1 MKWMD
6 LSAYGAELKKVE
18 LANNATFP
26 ALVITDI
33 EKYKQSGAV
42 PLDVLKSEQN
52 PTTFVALPGGR
63 TGRAFNTP
71 VFLLPPVLKD
81 GEPTFKIRDG
91 LSKILNISEDAVSAL
106 SAEMPEEQITLK
118 NAYMDFSQFNA
129 LVESSAQQFYG
140 TTLYLLKNK
149 EEPTNLLEYK
159 EQISNTQHSLFPIGN
174 IANIPFT
181 SLDKFGI
188 NSSIFDRAFLNQED
202 AHKAGY
208 SLNDLKT
215 VRLQG
220 DAAILPVSLN
230 TDNSVNIISD
240 MNSVTQLAYSNFEW
254 KKNFGI
260 IQDYNSLLAVRE
272 LTRDVLNARLSNVL
286 NRDEMEA
293 HITKMAITLQN
304 VNELNNVSKTHKT
317 IKFNN
322 KGVATLLMKNKNG
335 EWRFIEK
342 NGPDRIDENLN
353 HTNYQK
359 VIEKISIANHVIVSA
374 LALNLVDELQRA
386 QNMEKV
392 VTRHAALF
400 KQYVKPVNDPG
411 FSPDKHIGFN
421 ANGPRVHKTY
431 LDSEIRK
438 FEPDVGGELY
448 GRQVENL
455 LSELSE
461 LNDANDIGNIVGG
474 TFNDEKSLTDSL
486 KVFKAPAASPVVN
499 EPENDEPSHDI
510 LSVAGF
516 YDGSLKSSMD
526 NAGITRTQMGEIQA
540 ASEKSVFQKDFKVLP
555 KGISPAIDQN
565 YEEASNVYSA
575 LQHITLS
582 VAPWLNKELDKL
594 KNQKTK
600 LFDEMTIQHISQL
613 SGKETTISSDELNKA
628 DDLIRNIEAKI
639 EIEKI
644 KENILSYQLSRL
656 IPNDANSPVGG
667 YAAFDSD
674 AEGNYVPFSSST
686 MYLLTTASLKNEFE
700 KENALKNGPSEID
713 NPVLIRVNDFVE
725 TQYKRIAMPIKSISA
740 EIAAAS
746 DAILSINYSFTDI
759 DFNVRTLAQAA
770 LTKDDAVNEY
780 TRIYEVIAKGVDDF
794 KSYENSSLYDC
805 NPLDTALMDISRLSE
820 RYKNN
825 TYDSVSLIGNKYVDE
840 VLRQYESFIYGSSEI
855 GFDDQQR
862 FVNPGTSIKLTDME
876 KLETLREIYTVTMN
890 ELRKHGQEDVI
901 EQHLQ
906 TGQDFASA
914 YTKAQEAVLDQSA
927 ADYHRDLAG
936 KFLVS
941 YQSGNIDDKGLKST
955 DSTYTYSLNGDQPY
969 RIKNVSKE
977 DALPAGQIRLSSS
990 SYNEAVKDA
999 FTVFQI
1005 NSVAAEYGIKPVEV
1019 QLITALA
1026 DALREKDLGRVE
1038 LLSEDALG
1046 FALSEQ
1052 DFKAFSH
1059 QQSAVLDSS
1068 GNRPVIV
1075 TTPGYGAME
1084 VEPSAA
1090 KEMIAKVALI
1100 NQLAG
1105 FKSNFEVDGLI
1116 QGVGNLSH
1124 FTAVHKYLTPDTV
1137 ESEVLSD
1144 IHRGGNYSEKAYSK
1158 EAAEF
1163 AYIKASGRQATE
1175 AGVSIT
1181 GKDIHIIMNQ
1191 PETAKDLA
1199 VARIIPAEWNI
1210 PVIAE
1215 DRLRSFDVV
1224 SVSSPDEVKELLGGV
1239 VESIMEYG
1247 VNGAP
1252 IKPKFAEASKGIP
1265 EMPTPLS
1272 ELQDAVINKGQ
1283 ALLVRDRAENDEYL
1297 DFYAKYAAAALTE
1310 AFANLPDSVREHVD
1324 LQLAGEIKHS
1334 LPINM
1339 FVEETAGI
1347 QLPRVRFLTEDAEY
1361 PAGFKLADQISSGI
1375 IIRMVDPREE
1385 RVPAFKLNEYDGTTN
1400 LPGNIQIDGLRA
1412 FSSVMERAGFNV
1424 KEYEA
1429 AVISETVNQDK
1440 AAVYKLVFGDEY
1452 LKPNEIAEIYGQYLQ
1467 AELLDIQNHYP
1478 EETEASVRLSNE
1490 PTKQYLI
1497 VSPGVTADPLAL
1509 KVSVNATAE
1518 DCKNSMMLMHSL
1530 IGQRTAIDIVNS
1542 IKPVQ
1547 IKQGGVTEAS
1557 LAVIAANFREQAKI
1571 LSGTNFVDSK
1581 LDYALKSAPVW
1592 AKNDGE
1598 NILITLAGS
1607 KEKATAL
1614 IQDGMVALYDNQYN
1628 IETHSSVNA
1637 LQLSILNLSR
1647 DGMDTFRFAGRLNG
1661 LEVTKTDNQQAP
1673 TFTVGDLVAGR
1684 LSNLVVSKNDNQQAP
1699 TFTVG
1704 DLLKAQLPQSPVV
1717 EVTAEPVKEITNTK
1731 QLIGDLIKEAMADTS
1746 NKPSDSLTLN
1756 GAFVHGEDAAMQ
1768 SVKETLTVS
1777 RAEDSLQKTEYAE
1790 KLDKF
1795 PSAELNDLTGVN
1807 LRARIV
1813 TARVWPI
1820 ADVSEHAASGHQQM
1834 DTLVLSRMIRS
1845 NIDNIPYL
1853 GEDEDRLRNAK
1864 QHYFEVQEMHG
1875 AVSKSQNTEELLA
1888 NFREAHRNIT
1898 KLKPDYLDD
1907 HRNGH
1912 SSNRQV
1918 LTTALLKAASLNES
1932 GMNVVDSFK
1941 EAARDVPAFR
1951 SLYSNA
1957 VLKIAEAEKLTGNE
1971 RSFAFALNGYA
1982 INPNQPNF
1990 AEVNQAL
1997 LNRFKDDRLP
2007 GGVDLTDVTNSNQ
2020 SGVLPETLGEIQA
2033 LNKKDFDP
2041 VVFRGDLEAKWG
2053 IKYYVS
2059 PYERQF
2065 SQGYGAIIDKVLTGI
2080 YEKFNGTVP
2089 QDKIGLGLDIEAS
2102 SKGANA
2108 ISDAIRLFGVDE
2120 LSEKKFKE
2128 GWISK
2133 TLDKALNA
2141 EYEQMS
2147 KSDKSLFSGV
2157 QETGNNMITMVVDHG
2172 YQPKTEGLKALVDIY
2187 QHLKDGFE
2195 GVEPPAASESLVSQ
2209 SKIDFT
2215 NKLSDFRNV
2224 CDQPDF
2230 EEAGRFARFFHIEMQ
2245 NKQDLIFKTIEDR
2258 LIKNVNASKE
2268 SGDLY
2273 PFTSVE
2279 SNLQKVFNISA
2290 ANSKS
2295 FVNKHLEVDYPGIDK
2310 AEKESKA
2317 FELQNSI
2324 ENNVGISLAIDS
2336 LEHRAAMQMVELLDK
2351 YAPESIRNTDDFTK
2365 QVKSFFPVI
2374 SEYISDNSLVD
2385 QYQTPFA
2392 RKFVDFEERQNATY
2406 KHDFG
2411 NDHTGLSKDAMVFHF
2426 AGIALDNEDPAG
2438 LTLTEAE
2445 VPHAAKLLANLTSA
2459 VAEDM
2464 EKTQPAPEK
2473 AFVAK
2478 KDVDN
2483 APEI

>member
-6 LSAYGAELKKVE
+6 LSAYGAELKKVDLE
-18 LANNATFP
+18 NNATFP
-26 ALVITDI
+26 ALVITDL

-42 PLDVLKSEQN
+42 PLEVLKSEQN

-71 VFLLPPVLKD
+71 VFLLPPILKD

-91 LSKILNISEDAVSAL
+91 ISKILNISEEAVRAL
-106 SAEMPEEQITLK
+106 SADMPEDQIVLK
-118 NAYMDFSQFNA
+118 NAYMDFSQFNS

-149 EEPTNLLEYK
+149 EEPTNLIEYK
-159 EQISNTQHSLFPIGN
+159 EKISNSQHSLFPIGN

-208 SLNDLKT
+208 GLNDLKI

-260 IQDYNSLLAVRE
+260 VQDYNSLLAVRE
-272 LTRDVLNARLSNVL
+272 LTRDVLNARLKNVL
-286 NRDEMEA
+286 NRDEMES
-293 HITKMAITLQN
+293 HLTKMAITLQN

-317 IKFNN
+317 VKFNN

-335 EWRFIEK
+335 EWRYIEK
-342 NGPDRIDENLN
+342 NGPERIDENLN

-359 VIEKISIANHVIVSA
+359 VIEKISIANHVVVSA
-374 LALNLVDELQRA
+374 LALNLVDELQRE
-386 QNMEKV
+386 QNMAKV
-392 VTRHAALF
+392 VTRHTALF
-400 KQYVKPVNDPG
+400 KQYVKPINDPG
-411 FSPDKHIGFN
+411 FSPDKHVGIN
-421 ANGPRVHKTY
+421 VNGPRVHKTY

-461 LNDANDIGNIVGG
+461 LNDVNDLGNIVGG

-486 KVFKAPAASPVVN
+486 KVFKAPAPKPVVN

-516 YDGSLKSSMD
+516 YDGSLKSSLD
-526 NAGITRTQMGEIQA
+526 NAGVTRVQMGEIQA
-540 ASEKSVFQKDFKVLP
+540 ASEKAVLQKDFKVLP

-582 VAPWLNKELDKL
+582 VAPWLNKELVTL
-594 KNQKTK
+594 KDQKAK
-600 LFDEMTIQHISQL
+600 LFDAMTIQHISQL
-613 SGKETTISSDELNKA
+613 SGKETVISNAELNKA
-628 DDLIRNIEAKI
+628 DDLIRNVEAKI

-656 IPNDANSPVGG
+656 IPNDANSQVGG

-674 AEGNYVPFSSST
+674 EKGNYVPFSSST

-700 KENALKNGPSEID
+700 KVNALNNGPTEIE
-713 NPVLIRVNDFVE
+713 NPVLTRVNEFVE

-746 DAILSINYSFTDI
+746 DAILSINYSFADI
-759 DFNVRTLAQAA
+759 DFDARTLAQAA
-770 LTKDDAVNEY
+770 LTKNDAVNEY
-780 TRIYEVIAKGVDDF
+780 TRIYEVIAKGVEDF
-794 KSYENSSLYDC
+794 KSYDQNSLYDC
-805 NPLDTALMDISRLSE
+805 NPLDTALVDISRLSE

-825 TYDSVSLIGNKYVDE
+825 TFDSVSLIGNKYVDE
-840 VLRQYESFIYGSSEI
+840 VLRQYESFEYGSSEI
-855 GFDDQQR
+855 TSDNQHR
-862 FVNPGTSIKLTDME
+862 FVNPGTAIKLTDME
-876 KLETLREIYTVTMN
+876 KLETLREIYSVTMN
-890 ELRKHGQEDVI
+890 ELRKHGEDVI
-901 EQHLQ
+901 EQHLES
-906 TGQDFASA
+906 GQDFASA
-914 YTKAQEAVLDQSA
+914 YTKAQEAVADHSA
-927 ADYHRDLAG
+927 VNFHRDLAG

-941 YQSGNIDDKGLKST
+941 YQTGNIDDKGLKST
-955 DSTYTYSLNGDQPY
+955 DSTYTYSIDGDQPY
-969 RIKNVSKE
+969 RIKNVSNE
-977 DALPAGQIRLSSS
+977 DALPEGHIRLSSS

-1005 NSVAAEYGIKPVEV
+1005 NSVAAEYGIKPAEV
-1019 QLITALA
+1019 QSITALA
-1026 DALREKDLGRVE
+1026 GALKANELGRVK
-1038 LLSEDALG
+1038 LYSEEAIG
-1046 FALSEQ
+1046 FELSEQ
-1052 DFKAFSH
+1052 DLKAFTH

-1075 TTPGYGAME
+1075 TTPSYSAME
-1084 VEPSAA
+1084 VEPLAA
-1090 KEMIAKVALI
+1090 KVMIAKVALI

-1116 QGVGNLSH
+1116 QNVGNLSH

-1144 IHRGGNYSEKAYSK
+1144 IHHGGNYSEKAYSK

-1163 AYIKASGRQATE
+1163 AYIKASGRQASE

-1199 VARIIPAEWNI
+1199 VARIIPAEWNV

-1224 SVSSPDEVKELLGGV
+1224 SISSPDEGKELLGSV

-1252 IKPKFAEASKGIP
+1252 IKPKFAEASKGVP
-1265 EMPTPLS
+1265 EMPAPLT

-1283 ALLVRDRAENDEYL
+1283 ALLVRDRAKSDEYL
-1297 DFYAKYAAAALTE
+1297 DFHAAYASAALTE
-1310 AFANLPDSVREHVD
+1310 AFANLSDSVRDHLD
-1324 LQLAGEIKHS
+1324 RQLSGENKHS

-1339 FVEETAGI
+1339 FIEETAGI
-1347 QLPRVRFLTEDAEY
+1347 QLPRVRFLPEDAEY

-1375 IIRMVDPREE
+1375 IIRMMDPRDE

-1400 LPGNIQIDGLRA
+1400 LPEKNQMEGARA
-1412 FSSVMERAGFNV
+1412 FSSVMARAGFNV

-1440 AAVYKLVFGDEY
+1440 AAVHKLVFGDEY

-1467 AELLDIQNHYP
+1467 AELLDIHHRYP

-1490 PTKQYLI
+1490 LTKQYLI
-1497 VSPGVTADPLAL
+1497 VNPGVTADPLAL

-1518 DCKNSMMLMHSL
+1518 ECKNSMMLMHSL

-1547 IKQGGVTEAS
+1547 IKQGEVTEAS

-1581 LDYALKSAPVW
+1581 LDSALKSAPVW

-1598 NILITLAGS
+1598 NILITLTGS
-1607 KEKATAL
+1607 KEKSAVL
-1614 IQDGMVALYDNQYN
+1614 IQDGMVAIYDNQYN
-1628 IETHSSVNA
+1628 IEGGQSPLNA
-1637 LQLSILNLSR
+1637 LQQSILNLSR
-1647 DGMDTFRFAGRLNG
+1647 DGMDSFRFAGRLNE
-1661 LEVTKTDNQQAP
+1661 LEVSKTENQQTP
-1673 TFTVGDLVAGR
+1673 TFTVGDLIAGR
-1684 LSNLVVSKNDNQQAP
+1684 LNNLEVSKNDNQQAP

-1704 DLLKAQLPQSPVV
+1704 DLLKAQLAQSPVV
-1717 EVTAEPVKEITNTK
+1717 EVPAEPVKEITNTK
-1731 QLIGDLIKEAMADTS
+1731 QLIGNLIKEAMADTP
-1746 NKPSDSLTLN
+1746 NKSSDSLKLN
-1756 GAFVHGEDAAMQ
+1756 GAFVHGEDAAIQ
-1768 SVKETLTVS
+1768 SLKETLTVIT
-1777 RAEDSLQKTEYAE
+1777 AEDQLPKTEYVE

-1795 PSAELNDLTGVN
+1795 PSAELNDLDGVN

-1875 AVSKSQNTEELLA
+1875 AVSKSKNTEELLA

-1898 KLKPDYLDD
+1898 KLQPDYLDA
-1907 HRNGH
+1907 HRNGR
-1912 SSNRQV
+1912 SSKRQV

-1941 EAARDVPAFR
+1941 EAVREVPAFQ
-1951 SLYSNA
+1951 SLYSDA
-1957 VLKIAEAEKLTGNE
+1957 VLKIAESEKLTGNE
-1971 RSFAFALNGYA
+1971 KSFAFALNGYV
-1982 INPNQPNF
+1982 INPNQSNF

-2007 GGVDLTDVTNSNQ
+2007 GGIDLTEVTNSNQ
-2020 SGVLPETLGEIQA
+2020 SGIHPDTLGEIQA

-2041 VVFRGDLEAKWG
+2041 AIFRGDLEAKWG

-2065 SQGYGAIIDKVLTGI
+2065 SQGYGGTIDKVLTGI

-2089 QDKIGLGLDIEAS
+2089 HEKIGLGLDIEAS
-2102 SKGANA
+2102 SKGGNA
-2108 ISDAIRLFGVDE
+2108 ISDSIRLFGVDE
-2120 LSEKKFKE
+2120 LSAKKLKE

-2133 TLDKALNA
+2133 TLDKALHA

-2157 QETGNNMITMVVDHG
+2157 QENGNNMITMVVDHG

-2187 QHLKDGFE
+2187 NHLKDGFE

-2215 NKLSDFRNV
+2215 NKYSDFRNA
-2224 CDQPDF
+2224 CDHPHH
-2230 EEAGRFARFFHIEMQ
+2230 EEEGRFARFFHSEMQ
-2245 NKQDLIFKTIEDR
+2245 IKQDLIFKTIEDR

-2268 SGDLY
+2268 SGDMY

-2279 SNLQKVFNISA
+2279 SNLKKVFNISS

-2295 FVNKHLEVDYPGIDK
+2295 FVNKHLDVDYPGMDK
-2310 AEKESKA
+2310 AEKETKA

-2324 ENNVGISLAIDS
+2324 ESNAGITLAIES

-2351 YAPESIRNTDDFTK
+2351 YAPESIRNTDDFAK
-2365 QVKSFFPVI
+2365 QVKNFFPVI
-2374 SEYISDNSLVD
+2374 SEYISDNSAVD
-2385 QYQTPFA
+2385 QYQSPFA
-2392 RKFVDFEERQNATY
+2392 RKFVDFEERQNAAF
-2406 KHDFG
+2406 KHDYD
-2411 NDHTGLSKDAMVFHF
+2411 NEQTGLSKDGMVFHF
-2426 AGIALDNEDPAG
+2426 AGLALDNEDHAG

-2445 VPHAAKLLANLTSA
+2445 VPHAAKLLANLTTA
-2459 VAEDM
+2459 VADDM
-2464 EKTQPAPEK
+2464 EKTPPVLEQ

-2478 KDVDN
+2478 KDIDN